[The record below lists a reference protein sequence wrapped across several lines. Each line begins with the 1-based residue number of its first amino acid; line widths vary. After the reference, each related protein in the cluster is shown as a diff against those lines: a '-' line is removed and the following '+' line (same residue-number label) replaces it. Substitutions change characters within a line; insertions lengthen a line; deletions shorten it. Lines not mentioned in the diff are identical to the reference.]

1 MTRRQEEAPAARGYE
16 GQTNTVHS
24 TLIPADV
31 YPSHPANL
39 LPSLAE
45 HLLVVT
51 FTASWAAASAEAIKT
66 AQGLALTIT
75 VVRGVASRKP
85 VPAWRVA
92 KLAGGE
98 GAMLSAY
105 ARLAGDMAVT
115 VTDNVGEVGEC
126 RKVNFTRADEA
137 LVPQNTAPLPHTAAF
152 NELSLRLHL
161 DEFAAHAK
169 HHKYTEA
176 YIVELADAVT
186 PRFPFQPWKRVAA
199 ELGMGVVA

>member
-1 MTRRQEEAPAARGYE
+1 MTNTKEAPHMWNAE
-16 GQTNTVHS
+16 GRTNVINS
-24 TLIPADV
+24 TAPAADV

-115 VTDNVGEVGEC
+115 VTDNVGVAREC
-126 RKVNFTRADEA
+126 RDLNFPHADEA
-137 LVPQNTAPLPHTAAF
+137 LVPQGTLPLPRTVEF
-152 NELSLRLHL
+152 NELSLSLRL
-161 DEFAAHAK
+161 DEFAEHAK

-176 YIVELADAVT
+176 YVVELADTIT
-186 PRFPFQPWKRVAA
+186 PPFPFKPWREVAA
-199 ELGMGVVA
+199 ELGVIA

>member
-1 MTRRQEEAPAARGYE
+1 MTNTKEAPHMWNAE
-16 GQTNTVHS
+16 GRTNVINS
-24 TLIPADV
+24 TAPAADV

-39 LPSLAE
+39 LPAVAE
-45 HLLVVT
+45 HLLVAA
-51 FTASWAAASAEAIKT
+51 FGGSWAAASGEAVKA
-66 AQGLALTIT
+66 AQGLALTIA

-85 VPAWRVA
+85 VPAVSVA

-98 GAMLSAY
+98 GKMLTAY
-105 ARLAGDMAVT
+105 ARLAGDLAVT
-115 VTDNVGEVGEC
+115 VGEDASEC
-126 RKVNFTRADEA
+126 RRLDFTRADDA
-137 LVPQNTAPLPHTAAF
+137 LVPQATAPSPHTVAF

>member
-1 MTRRQEEAPAARGYE
+1 MIEQKKSPRMENAE
-16 GQTNTVHS
+16 GQTNMVNS
-24 TLIPADV
+24 TLMPADV
-31 YPSHPANL
+31 FASHPANL
-39 LPSLAE
+39 LPALAE
-45 HLLVVT
+45 HLLVVA
-51 FTASWAAASAEAIKT
+51 FGGSWAAASAGAVKT
-66 AQGLALTIT
+66 AQGLALTIA
-75 VVRGVASRKP
+75 VVRGVVSRKP

-92 KLAGGE
+92 RLAGGE
-98 GAMLSAY
+98 GAMLSTY

-115 VTDNVGEVGEC
+115 VTDVGEVGEC
-126 RKVNFTRADEA
+126 REVDFTRADNA

-186 PRFPFQPWKRVAA
+186 PRFPFRPWKKVAA

>member
-1 MTRRQEEAPAARGYE
+1 MIEQKKSPRRVNAE
-16 GQTNTVHS
+16 GQTNVINS
-24 TLIPADV
+24 TAPAADV
-31 YPSHPANL
+31 FASHPANL
-39 LPSLAE
+39 LPALAE
-45 HLLVVT
+45 HLLVVA
-51 FTASWAAASAEAIKT
+51 FGGSWAAASGEAVKA
-66 AQGLALTIT
+66 AQGLALTIA

-85 VPAWRVA
+85 VPAVSVA

-98 GAMLSAY
+98 GKMLTAY
-105 ARLAGDMAVT
+105 ARLAGDLAVT
-115 VTDNVGEVGEC
+115 VGEDASEC
-126 RKVNFTRADEA
+126 RRLDFTRADDA
-137 LVPQNTAPLPHTAAF
+137 LVPQATTPLPHTAAF

-176 YIVELADAVT
+176 YIVELADAIT

>member
-24 TLIPADV
+24 TLMPADV
-31 YPSHPANL
+31 FASHPANL

-45 HLLVVT
+45 HLLMVA
-51 FTASWAAASAEAIKT
+51 FGGSWAAASGEAVKI

-75 VVRGVASRKP
+75 VVRGVVSRKP

-115 VTDNVGEVGEC
+115 VTDVGEVGE
-126 RKVNFTRADEA
+126 RREVDFTGADEA
-137 LVPQNTAPLPHTAAF
+137 LVPQDTTPLPHTVAF
-152 NELSLRLHL
+152 NDLALHLHL
-161 DEFAAHAK
+161 DEFAEHAQR
-169 HHKYTEA
+169 HKYTEA
-176 YIVELADAVT
+176 YIVELADTIT
-186 PRFPFQPWKRVAA
+186 PPFPFKPWCEVAA
-199 ELGMGVVA
+199 ALGLGVIA